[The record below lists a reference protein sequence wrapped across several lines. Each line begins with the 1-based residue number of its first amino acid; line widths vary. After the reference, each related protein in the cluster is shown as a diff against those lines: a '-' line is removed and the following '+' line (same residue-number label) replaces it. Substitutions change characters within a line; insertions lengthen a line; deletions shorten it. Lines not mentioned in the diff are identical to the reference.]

1 MDVLKQKL
9 YKWEPGATAPEVLD
23 IPESEKKKADE
34 YYQVLLEAAAENDE
48 GLMEKYFDQ
57 GTLTE
62 EEMRDGI
69 QKGMLSHSLF
79 PLFCASAEKH
89 GCTSHHEL
97 P

>member
-1 MDVLKQKL
+1 MMK
-9 YKWEPGATAPEVLD
+9 
-23 IPESEKKKADE
+23 
-34 YYQVLLEAAAENDE
+34 
-48 GLMEKYFDQ
+48 LMEKYFDQ

-79 PLFCASAEKH
+79 PLFCASAEKKH